1 MKLEV
6 SKNLHLPKSKYLLCS
21 MCLYFYKYE
30 YFQFIFVPT
39 WVITIIAQGG
49 ENLWQIESKAKQIG
63 RILFT
68 FNYIFICVHSNVLFV
83 AIMQI
88 SNIYIHTIV
97 NTLYLYIERMCLCIL
112 I

>member
-1 MKLEV
+1 MLG
-6 SKNLHLPKSKYLLCS
+6 HLFGVLFYFFFFVCFILLLRLVVGKC
-21 MCLYFYKYE
+21 CN
-30 YFQFIFVPT
+30 
-39 WVITIIAQGG
+39 GG
-49 ENLWQIESKAKQIG
+49 ENLRQIESKAKQIG